1 MRPKRKPGANL
12 ICRID
17 VTGFLAI
24 QIVLLVMFMVRN
36 GPDLPNWGTD
46 DPKVFH
52 SQPMPH
58 ANRENAIIVSVERDG
73 NVRLGDTVIRSLHQ
87 LPIQIQDAVSHGSER
102 KVYIHADAHAGYS
115 DVRAVLSAVHSAG
128 IENVAFFA
136 YNRKEFQNLR
146 Q

>member
-1 MRPKRKPGANL
+1 
-12 ICRID
+12 
-17 VTGFLAI
+17 
-24 QIVLLVMFMVRN
+24 MFMVRN
-36 GPDLPNWGTD
+36 VPDLPTNGTD

-58 ANRENAIIVSVERDG
+58 ANRENAIIVSVEWNG
-73 NVRLGDTVIRSLHQ
+73 NVRLGETVIRSLDQ

-102 KVYIHADAHAGYS
+102 KVYIHADAHVRYR
-115 DVRAVLSAVHSAG
+115 DVRVVLSAVRSAG

-136 YNRKEFQNLR
+136 YNREELQNLR